1 MKPLPLISAALTLL
15 ASGCAGVLLPK
26 PITAPKTIL
35 TQEEARAQTAL
46 WRKHFT
52 DPHLGRLIDQAIAGN
67 NDLKIA
73 FQRVQAARAQIT
85 ASRGALA
92 PALGIA
98 SGVGLR
104 KFGYYTMDDA
114 GNRTTTIYKDQIIPN
129 TLPDFSLGLQT
140 AWEVDL
146 WGKLRSQRDAAM
158 QRTLASVAGRRLV
171 LVSLISDIATHYY
184 DLLALDTTLT
194 ILDDNLRLQE
204 RAIETVQAQ
213 KAVGAANSLAIQQ
226 FEARARNLRSL
237 KLEARQ
243 EILDLEAA
251 IRLLLGNAGAKIQRS
266 QQPLTSLSL
275 PHLSKKVPASLLT
288 QRPDVIQA
296 EHEVAAARSDVKAA
310 RAAFLPSLNI
320 NGVLGFQAFRG
331 DLLLNSHSAAYS
343 IAGGLVAPLVNRAAI
358 RAQFQKASA
367 EQLETLAAFQQSI
380 VNAYVEVH
388 NRQSKIRLLD
398 ELHKVKSEQVGLL
411 AESVATSN
419 ELFATRRATY
429 LEVLNAQQ
437 TTLEGRL
444 ELVDVNKRRF
454 QLQISLYKALGGG

>member
-1 MKPLPLISAALTLL
+1 MKPFPLVCAAFSLWV
-15 ASGCAGVLLPK
+15 SGCSGVFVPAA
-26 PITAPKTIL
+26 ITAPKAIL
-35 TQEEARAQTAL
+35 APEEVSAQTAL

-52 DPHLGRLIDQAIAGN
+52 DPYLGRLIDQAIAGN

-73 FQRVQAARAQIT
+73 FHRVQAARAQIT

-92 PALGIA
+92 PAIGIA

-104 KFGYYTMDDA
+104 KYGYYTMDNA
-114 GNRTTTIYKDQIIPN
+114 GNRTTTIYKDQIIPQD
-129 TLPDFSLGLQT
+129 LPDFSLGLQT
-140 AWEVDL
+140 NWEVDL

-158 QRTLASVAGRRLV
+158 QRTLAGESGRRLV

-184 DLLALDTTLT
+184 DLLALDTTLG

-237 KLEARQ
+237 KIEARQ

-266 QQPLTSLSL
+266 QQPLTSLNV

-288 QRPDVIQA
+288 QRPDVLRA

-310 RAAFLPSLNI
+310 RAAFLPSLDI

-343 IAGGLVAPLVNRAAI
+343 VAGGLVAPLVNRAAI

-367 EQLETLAAFQQSI
+367 EQLETLAAYQQSI
-380 VNAYVEVH
+380 VNAYVEVY

-398 ELHKVKSEQVGLL
+398 ELHTVKSEQVGLL

>member
-1 MKPLPLISAALTLL
+1 MKLFPLIFVTFSLFV
-15 ASGCAGVLLPK
+15 SGCSGVLLPAAF
-26 PITAPKTIL
+26 TAPKTTL
-35 TQEEARAQTAL
+35 TAEEARAQTAL

-92 PALGIA
+92 PAVGVA
-98 SGVGLR
+98 SGLGLR
-104 KFGYYTMDDA
+104 KYGYYTMDNA
-114 GNRTTTIYKDQIIPN
+114 GNRTTTIYKDQIIPQD
-129 TLPDFSLGLQT
+129 LPDFSLGLQT

-146 WGKLRSQRDAAM
+146 WGKLRSQRDAAV
-158 QRTLASVAGRRLV
+158 QRTLATEAGRRLV
-171 LVSLISDIATHYY
+171 LVSLMSDIATHYY
-184 DLLALDTTLT
+184 DLLSLDATLG

-213 KAVGAANSLAIQQ
+213 KAAGAANSLAIQQ

-237 KLEARQ
+237 KIEARQ
-243 EILDLEAA
+243 EIIDLEAA

-266 QQPLTSLSL
+266 PQPLTSLRV
-275 PHLSKKVPASLLT
+275 PHLSRDVPASLLAR
-288 QRPDVIQA
+288 RPDVLQA
-296 EHEVAAARSDVKAA
+296 EHEVAATKADVKAA

-343 IAGGLVAPLVNRAAI
+343 VAGGLVAPLVNRAAI
-358 RAQFQKASA
+358 KAQFQKASA
-367 EQLETLAAFQQSI
+367 EELEALAAYQQSI
-380 VNAYVEVH
+380 INAYVEVH

-398 ELHKVKSEQVGLL
+398 ELHTVRSEQVGVL
-411 AESVATSN
+411 ADSVSISN